1 MAKPKMDFSTFK
13 INTNISG
20 SYNVINDNE
29 KKEVKDFIESAPIT
43 PAFEKETQESAI
55 KNDEKIQSLFP
66 SKLNLDIPLEQLL
79 LMNGISSISRT

>member
-29 KKEVKDFIESAPIT
+29 KNVFKT
-43 PAFEKETQESAI
+43 
-55 KNDEKIQSLFP
+55 NC
-66 SKLNLDIPLEQLL
+66 
-79 LMNGISSISRT
+79 

>member
-29 KKEVKDFIESAPIT
+29 KKEGGNRQKRQVYGSLLFSVCVAPYSAC
-43 PAFEKETQESAI
+43 
-55 KNDEKIQSLFP
+55 
-66 SKLNLDIPLEQLL
+66 
-79 LMNGISSISRT
+79 M